1 MRISDLS
8 SDVVSSD
15 LLLEAMR
22 WVMGENSP
30 KSMRSGGMDDVIFAG
45 TETRPARD
53 FAEVVLHGHDD
64 TGEELQVTRRIERG
78 AGSAYRLNGRDWRAQ
93 DIALTFAD
101 SATGPHSPAPVRPA
115 KDRHSVVPGTSVS

>member
-15 LLLEAMR
+15 LLLEAIR

-53 FAEVVLHGHDD
+53 FAEVVLHGRDH
-64 TGEELQVTRRIERG
+64 TGEELHVTRRIERG
-78 AGSAYRLNGRDWRAQ
+78 AGSAYRLNGRPEDRRAGNEC
-93 DIALTFAD
+93 D
-101 SATGPHSPAPVRPA
+101 STRRYRWSP
-115 KDRHSVVPGTSVS
+115 